1 MADIQMAMDLVR
13 TGTDLEEA
21 RGAVLGVLGVVMV
34 LEVLEALVA
43 PEDLGGDD
51 LVVDAIVVVAA
62 AAAAVVQWLG
72 AEYVIVGQGQIDG
85 MGEPAA
91 AAVVVEGVN
100 RELVALTYLLKKG
113 SEFPLIE

>member
-62 AAAAVVQWLG
+62 AAAVVQWLG

>member
-34 LEVLEALVA
+34 LEVLEA

-91 AAVVVEGVN
+91 AVVVEGVN
-100 RELVALTYLLKKG
+100 RELVALTYLLMKG